1 MLLSIEKAK
10 SGMEVGANQ
19 SISVMEAIKLYTWNG
34 AYASFEEE
42 IKGSIEVGKLAD
54 LVILNDSILSVNP
67 NQIKDLKVETTIIDG
82 EIIYQEE
89 QSVKI

>member
-1 MLLSIEKAK
+1 
-10 SGMEVGANQ
+10 
-19 SISVMEAIKLYTWNG
+19 MEAIKLYTWNG

-54 LVILNDSILSVNP
+54 LVILNDSILNVNP

-82 EIIYQEE
+82 EILYQKE

>member
-1 MLLSIEKAK
+1 M
-10 SGMEVGANQ
+10 
-19 SISVMEAIKLYTWNG
+19 
-34 AYASFEEE
+34 
-42 IKGSIEVGKLAD
+42 AD
-54 LVILNDSILSVNP
+54 LVILNNSILSVNP